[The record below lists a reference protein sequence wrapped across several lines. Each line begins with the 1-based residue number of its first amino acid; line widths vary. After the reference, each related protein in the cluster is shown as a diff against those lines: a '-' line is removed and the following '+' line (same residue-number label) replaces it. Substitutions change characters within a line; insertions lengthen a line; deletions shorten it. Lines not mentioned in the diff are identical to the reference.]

1 MKKILVVN
9 TKVPFLSAGAESL
22 ETGLITALKDSRYQ
36 IDTLKI
42 LEKWYPYEYC
52 LKMMIQARS
61 IDIENLPIPSDRL
74 IALKFP
80 SYYIRHPDKVVWFLH
95 HYRMFYELWDS
106 PFAINK
112 NEETEA
118 IRNLIIQADTKMLKE
133 AKKVFAISKTVA
145 ERLKNFNGIDSE
157 VLYPP
162 VENLHLFRCE
172 NYENFFFFPS
182 RITRLKRQE
191 LIVSAMSYVKSPF
204 KLIIGGRVEDEE
216 YLKQLQTMVEKGELQ
231 KRVEI
236 KTNLSKDDIISL
248 YANCLAVVFPSFQ
261 EDYGYVTLEA
271 MYSKKAVLTCKDSG
285 GPTEFVSNCENGF
298 IVEPDPQAIAE
309 AMEAMYNNKAET
321 QKMGIRGYEKVVGI
335 ELSWK
340 RVVQKLC
347 HE

>member
-1 MKKILVVN
+1 MKKILIVN
-9 TKVPFLSAGAESL
+9 NKVPFLAAGAEYL
-22 ETGLITALKDSRYQ
+22 ERGLITALRESGYQ
-36 IDTLKI
+36 VDTLKI
-42 LEKWYPYEYC
+42 LEKWYPYHYC

-61 IDIENLPIPSDRL
+61 IDLENLPIPPDRL

-80 SYYIRHPDKVVWFLH
+80 SYYIKHQDKVVWFLH
-95 HYRMFYELWDS
+95 HYRVFYELWDS
-106 PFAINK
+106 SFAIHK

-118 IRNLIIQADTKMLKE
+118 IRSLIIQTDTKMLKE

-182 RITRLKRQE
+182 RITSLKRQD
-191 LIVSAMSYVKSPF
+191 LAVSAMSHVKSPF
-204 KLIIGGRVEDEE
+204 KLIIGGWVEDEE
-216 YLKQLQTMVEKGELQ
+216 YLKQLQTMVEKGNLQ

-236 KTNLSKDDIISL
+236 KTNLSRDDIVSL

-261 EDYGYVTLEA
+261 EDYGYVTFEA
-271 MYSKKAVLTCKDSG
+271 MYSKKAVITCKDSG
-285 GPTEFVSNCENGF
+285 GPTEFVSNKKNGF
-298 IVEPDPQAIAE
+298 VVEPDPQALAD

-321 QKMGIRGYEKVVGI
+321 QKMGIRGYEKAVGI
-335 ELSWK
+335 DLSWN